1 VENEWVQPQPTGS
14 WKPAERPLPTFDA
27 RRRPV
32 SAKRAAAA
40 MRSGSRLGT
49 PSVLGV
55 LVFLLATA
63 GAAVGVGIFLFVQLR
78 VAEAASERSAA
89 RTAELESEARALG
102 TKLENV
108 EARER
113 KLARSVDELT
123 AKQRARDTVV
133 AERAALLD
141 VLQTLLLAL
150 TRSGDATLRDQP
162 DALEVFLTE
171 RALFLPDTSRLS
183 TPGARLLRRI
193 GDGLQETRFRV
204 EVIGRAPSLLT
215 GTLEEG
221 AELARLAAERAAWVG
236 GFLVLRGGLPEDRV
250 SAGVYG
256 ALGLGRRPPEPPA
269 IRRSAVGLRFL
280 PLPGEP
286 ERAGRT
292 PSALRAPDRLKPPA
306 TGR

>member
-1 VENEWVQPQPTGS
+1 
-14 WKPAERPLPTFDA
+14 
-27 RRRPV
+27 
-32 SAKRAAAA
+32 
-40 MRSGSRLGT
+40 MRSGSRVGAS
-49 PSVLGV
+49 SVLGV

-78 VAEAASERSAA
+78 VAEAAGARASA

-113 KLARSVDELT
+113 KLAHTVDELS
-123 AKQRARDTVV
+123 AKQRARDAVV

-141 VLQTLLLAL
+141 VLQTLLLPL
-150 TRSGDATLRDQP
+150 TRSGDATLREQP

-171 RALFLPDTSRLS
+171 RALFLPETSRLS
-183 TPGARLLRRI
+183 PPGARLLRRI
-193 GDGLQETRFRV
+193 GDGLLDTRFRV
-204 EVIGRAPSLLT
+204 EVTGRAPSLLT

-256 ALGLGRRPPEPPA
+256 AVGLTRRPPEPPA
-269 IRRSAVGLRFL
+269 VRRSAIGLRLL
-280 PLPGEP
+280 PIAGEP
-286 ERAGRT
+286 QRSGRGA
-292 PSALRAPDRLKPPA
+292 PAARSPDRLRPPA